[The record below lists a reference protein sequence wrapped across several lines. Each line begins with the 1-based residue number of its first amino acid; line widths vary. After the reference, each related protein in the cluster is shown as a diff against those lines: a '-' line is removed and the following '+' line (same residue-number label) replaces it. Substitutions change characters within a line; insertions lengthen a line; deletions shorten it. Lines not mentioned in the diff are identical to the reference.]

1 MKYNLYKTKI
11 TANSIDFIRTEKR
24 ITELE
29 MILNRIQFEIVN
41 LYTNKQEKE
50 HGIKS
55 LGNEMRYSHELKLL
69 LENKAL
75 GVFIVKFTEN
85 SRYFLSK
92 FIDVTLNSTEK
103 EIFFLILDND
113 FGRESKLVD
122 NSFIRMNQVKKDL
135 TSFFNLYQPRINL
148 PEITFIEVTAF
159 SNYFFEDR
167 SGHNFI
173 YKLK

>member
-1 MKYNLYKTKI
+1 MKYNLYKTII
-11 TANSIDFIRTEKR
+11 TSDSIDFIQTEKR
-24 ITELE
+24 INELDAV
-29 MILNRIQFEIVN
+29 LNRIQSEIVN
-41 LYTNKQEKE
+41 LYINKQNKE

-75 GVFIVKFTEN
+75 GFFIVKFTEN
-85 SRYFLSK
+85 SRYFLSR
-92 FIDVTLNSTEK
+92 FIDATLNANEK
-103 EIFFLILDND
+103 EIYFLILDND

-135 TSFFNLYQPRINL
+135 TSFFNLYQPRISL

-159 SNYFFEDR
+159 SNHFFEDR

>member
-1 MKYNLYKTKI
+1 MKYNLYKTI
-11 TANSIDFIRTEKR
+11 ISADSIDFIQTEKR
-24 ITELE
+24 SNELDTV
-29 MILNRIQFEIVN
+29 LNRIQSEIVN
-41 LYTNKQEKE
+41 LYINKQVKE

-55 LGNEMRYSHELKLL
+55 LGNEMRYSDGLKLL

-75 GVFIVKFTEN
+75 GVFIIKFTEN

-92 FIDVTLNSTEK
+92 FIEVTLNSNEK

-122 NSFIRMNQVKKDL
+122 NSFIRMHQVKKDL
-135 TSFFNLYQPRINL
+135 TSFFNLYQPRISL

-159 SNYFFEDR
+159 SNHFFENR